1 MDIAPTVDPAMD
13 VQPSAL
19 VVHAHPEPDS
29 FASAQM
35 RAAVE
40 ELRRSGYSVRVLD
53 LYADGW
59 NPVLDRAEFPSP
71 EGPFKPQAEQMRA
84 VREGTLSAEVRAHLD
99 AVLSADLLVLSFP
112 LWWFSMPAI
121 LKGWIDRVFVMGAVF
136 GGEFGLF
143 DRAALRGRR
152 AMALITT
159 GGSEEAFAPGGA
171 FGALD
176 QFLFHVHRGMLE
188 FVGYEPLPPV
198 VTYGPA
204 RMTEAEREAGLAAVR
219 DAFAGLGAGAAHL

>member
-1 MDIAPTVDPAMD
+1 MDIVPTVDPVMD
-13 VQPSAL
+13 ARPSAL

-40 ELRRSGYSVRVLD
+40 ELRRSGHSVRVVD

-59 NPVLDRAEFPSP
+59 NPVLDRAEFPPSD
-71 EGPFKPQAEQMRA
+71 GPFKPQAEQMEA
-84 VREGTLSAEVRAHLD
+84 VREGTLSAEVRAQLD

-143 DRAALRGRR
+143 DRAALHGKR

-159 GGSEEAFAPGGA
+159 GGPEEAFVPGGA

-204 RMTEAEREAGLAAVR
+204 RMSEAEREASLAAVR
-219 DAFAGLGAGAAHL
+219 DAFAGLGASAVRL